1 MQLVARGILLPEEP
15 SCDSV
20 SASDLD
26 FGTLSLD
33 SGMDR
38 LSRLADSLVQGMTPG
53 NASEGSTCG
62 EPGVGVAGGSGGLS
76 LSSLVQA
83 QEATA
88 GNTAGNI
95 CSSQEGQAVS
105 VTQRISQKA
114 LQASNSH
121 SDMAEPSS
129 DESASEA
136 SWLQNPTDDR
146 THAGHQ
152 GTAAESPNHLRQI
165 EGCTT
170 KRQQLHAS
178 RDRSQAATAASVQLS
193 EAPSQD
199 YADTASLCQ
208 HSLPHEHRP
217 KSASA
222 VELAS
227 GSEQPASQPAF
238 RQLPAQ
244 HAVASAAWNCDS
256 VAHIDFHSAASAS
269 GAVLPS
275 VSDTEHDGDSVTAS
289 EASMPQP
296 ARQCAESSHGSAEH
310 HVSDQEHLES
320 AADACNGDHA
330 SLSQH
335 EQQEGLLSDSEDEFE
350 RSLVSARLLRPAN
363 ATQAAPR

>member
-1 MQLVARGILLPEEP
+1 
-15 SCDSV
+15 
-20 SASDLD
+20 
-26 FGTLSLD
+26 
-33 SGMDR
+33 MDR

-83 QEATA
+83 QEVTA
-88 GNTAGNI
+88 GNAAGNK

-105 VTQRISQKA
+105 QSVTQRASQKA

-136 SWLQNPTDDR
+136 SWLQNPTDDQA
-146 THAGHQ
+146 HAGQQ
-152 GTAAESPNHLRQI
+152 GTAAESPNHFRQI

-170 KRQQLHAS
+170 KRQQSHAS
-178 RDRSQAATAASVQLS
+178 RDRSQAATAVCVQLS

-208 HSLPHEHRP
+208 HSLPLEHRP

-222 VELAS
+222 VDLAS
-227 GSEQPASQPAF
+227 GSEQPASQPAS

-256 VAHIDFHSAASAS
+256 VAHIDFPSAASAS

-275 VSDTEHDGDSVTAS
+275 VSKTEHDCDSATAS
-289 EASMPQP
+289 EASTPQP
-296 ARQCAESSHGSAEH
+296 AGQCAESSHGSAED
-310 HVSDQEHLES
+310 HVSDQEHLGCT
-320 AADACNGDHA
+320 ADACNGDHA

-335 EQQEGLLSDSEDEFE
+335 EQQGGLLSDSEDEFE